1 MEDLVLNTILI
12 FDLQMNNTFMSNN
25 CKNEGLE
32 IQRFEDDF
40 SRVSIESA
48 TIFP

>member
-12 FDLQMNNTFMSNN
+12 FNLQMSNTSVNNN

-32 IQRFEDDF
+32 I
-40 SRVSIESA
+40 
-48 TIFP
+48 